1 MGSRRNF
8 LRGGAVAAAGVAALS
23 STTLSADTK
32 SAPSSIAGLK
42 SMKSLAKPITVEERR
57 QRIDRARQ
65 LMVEN
70 KLDAILMAGGTS
82 LVYFSDIRWWLSER
96 FFAMVL
102 PAKGEP
108 FYVSPAFEEDRA
120 REQIARGPLGSSA
133 DVRIW
138 QEDESPYER
147 LAQGLKD
154 RGITSG
160 RLGIEETTYF
170 VFSDNIAKTLP
181 TVQCVSA
188 TAVTAGCRM
197 IKSEHEIEL
206 MTLANRVTVTAFEA
220 AWKALRPGM
229 TDAKFRELIEAAHDQ
244 FGFPGSSLVLV
255 GKYSAL
261 PHGTINPQT
270 IKENDIVLIDGGC
283 KVEGYSSDI
292 SRTFVVGKPSDK
304 AKQVFDVVHRAQAAA
319 LTAAKS
325 GNPCGDVDDAARKVI
340 TEAGYGPDYKY
351 FSHRLGHGIG
361 MDGHEWPY
369 LVRGNK
375 TVLQKNMTF
384 SDEPG
389 IYIKGEFGVRLED
402 DQIITEQG
410 GHLMTPQSKSLTEP
424 FST

>member
-1 MGSRRNF
+1 MAMPR
-8 LRGGAVAAAGVAALS
+8 AATAEQKPL
-23 STTLSADTK
+23 
-32 SAPSSIAGLK
+32 APSIAGLK
-42 SMKSLAKPITVEERR
+42 SMQSLAKAITVDERR
-57 QRIDRARQ
+57 GRIERARQ
-65 LMVEN
+65 LMAEN
-70 KLDAILMAGGTS
+70 QLDAVLLGGGTS
-82 LVYFSDIRWWLSER
+82 LVYFSNIRWWLSER
-96 FFAMVL
+96 FFGMVL
-102 PAKGEP
+102 PLKGEP

-120 REQIARGPLGSSA
+120 REQISRGPLGSSA

-154 RGITSG
+154 RGIASG

-170 VFSDNIAKTLP
+170 VFSDNIAKAAPSLR
-181 TVQCVSA
+181 CVSA
-188 TAVTAGCRM
+188 TPVTAGCRM

-206 MTLANRVTVTAFEA
+206 MKLANNVTLTAFEA

-229 TDAKFRELIEAAHDQ
+229 TDHQLRELIESAHDQ
-244 FGFPGSSLVLV
+244 LGFPGSSLVLV
-255 GKYSAL
+255 GPYSAL

-270 IKENDIVLIDGGC
+270 IKEDDVVLLDGGC

-292 SRTFVVGKPSDK
+292 SRTFVVGKPTDK
-304 AKQVFDVVHRAQAAA
+304 MKQVFDIVQQAQSTA
-319 LTAAKS
+319 LTAAKA
-325 GNPCGDVDDAARKVI
+325 GNPCGGVDDAARKVVVD
-340 TEAGYGPDYKY
+340 AGYGPDYKY

-375 TVLQKNMTF
+375 FTLQKHMTF

-402 DQIITEQG
+402 DQVITERG
-410 GHLMTPQSKSLTEP
+410 GELMTPPSRSITEP
-424 FST
+424 FSR